1 MDPVQRISIV
11 ARGMSLG
18 HTLIP
23 PAADRTHD
31 TKTRL
36 LDQISAMMGGRAAEQ
51 FMFNEMTS
59 GASNDIAVATR
70 IARAMVVEWGMSSMG
85 PVNFGPDTAAG
96 EFGNT
101 EYYQENAVSPATQ
114 ERIDN
119 EVRKIME
126 TGLSKA
132 LALIKKNKKKLDE
145 VAKALLKTETI
156 DKEEFEGIVGKK
168 QNGEQSLILEK
179 AISK

>member
-1 MDPVQRISIV
+1 MV
-11 ARGMSLG
+11 
-18 HTLIP
+18 LIP
-23 PAADRTHD
+23 QR
-31 TKTRL
+31 
-36 LDQISAMMGGRAAEQ
+36 
-51 FMFNEMTS
+51 
-59 GASNDIAVATR
+59 
-70 IARAMVVEWGMSSMG
+70 
-85 PVNFGPDTAAG
+85 G